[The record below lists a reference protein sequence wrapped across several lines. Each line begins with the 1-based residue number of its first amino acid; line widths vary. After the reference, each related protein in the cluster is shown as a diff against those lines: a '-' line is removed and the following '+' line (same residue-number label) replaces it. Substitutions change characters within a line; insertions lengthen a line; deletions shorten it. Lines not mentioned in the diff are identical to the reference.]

1 MSLAI
6 YEYIEGD
13 KIGPAGASVPDLSAA
28 IEFLGRLRELSRL
41 PESRKLGP
49 ASEACFSLGNIVENI
64 RSRLER
70 FSRCE
75 GESVPVSALRA
86 FLAENFSPAFDRFS
100 RWSVAHLEGA
110 ETSGE
115 LDFSQR
121 TLSPSDF
128 GFHNAIRQ
136 RDGRIIFLDLEYFG
150 WDDPAKMIVDFLL
163 HPAMSLP
170 SELKKR
176 FAAGVLGFFPDYP
189 ALPRRVESVYPLFG
203 LKWCLILLNEF
214 LPDPYLR
221 RQFAVTT
228 GVDRRALQLQQ
239 LEKAGHML
247 KRVTEEYG
255 RFPYHG

>member
-1 MSLAI
+1 M
-6 YEYIEGD
+6 
-13 KIGPAGASVPDLSAA
+13 
-28 IEFLGRLRELSRL
+28 
-41 PESRKLGP
+41 
-49 ASEACFSLGNIVENI
+49 
-64 RSRLER
+64 
-70 FSRCE
+70 
-75 GESVPVSALRA
+75 
-86 FLAENFSPAFDRFS
+86 
-100 RWSVAHLEGA
+100 
-110 ETSGE
+110 
-115 LDFSQR
+115 
-121 TLSPSDF
+121 
-128 GFHNAIRQ
+128 
-136 RDGRIIFLDLEYFG
+136 
-150 WDDPAKMIVDFLL
+150 
-163 HPAMSLP
+163 
-170 SELKKR
+170 KKR